1 MMRVISKLFLRCP
14 GCGYSKEVQ
23 GVEALAYES
32 RDCPACTKGRPS
44 SWESA
49 KVNFQTETEK
59 TL

>member
-1 MMRVISKLFLRCP
+1 MMQVISKLFLRCP

-23 GVEALAYES
+23 GVEALAYET
-32 RDCPACTKGRPS
+32 RKCPVCTKRTPS

-49 KVNFQTETEK
+49 KANFQIEREK